1 MSLGGWWSPC
11 HQGHPSPWPWE
22 AEAGTLRGKILSE
35 TKQQTMGNLSLWY
48 SEQFPSMWHGWLLL
62 ETLGRLYHLAWLKLP
77 VSGSVPPRH
86 IALVGGTIQ
95 AGETQANTL
104 SKAFFIFDQSRGPC

>member
-1 MSLGGWWSPC
+1 MG
-11 HQGHPSPWPWE
+11 WPWADGGPPTRHLGPGRLRQE
-22 AEAGTLRGKILSE
+22 HELRGKILSE

-48 SEQFPSMWHGWLLL
+48 SEQFPSMWHGWSLL
-62 ETLGRLYHLAWLKLP
+62 ETLGRLYNLTWLKLP
-77 VSGSVPPRH
+77 VNGSIPPSH

-104 SKAFFIFDQSRGPC
+104 SKAFFIFDQSHGPC